1 MSHQDINR
9 ALHAMAAHLHRYTSE
24 LKSIDDTI
32 ALIIK
37 THGLIVKGAAKIP
50 NEAFEGVESNLIQI
64 ASQVKAIKDFVVEL
78 EKKIQTS
85 LALVSSPA
93 NKYQFTP
100 LLMKLEAIQSH
111 PIEQ

>member
-32 ALIIK
+32 ALIMKHHELVIK
-37 THGLIVKGAAKIP
+37 GSARKPSGAY
-50 NEAFEGVESNLIQI
+50 ERVESGLVQI
-64 ASQVKAIKDFVVEL
+64 TSQVKAVIDFEVEL

-85 LALVSSPA
+85 LALVSNPA
-93 NKYQFTP
+93 ITCQKP
-100 LLMKLEAIQSH
+100 
-111 PIEQ
+111 PC

>member
-24 LKSIDDTI
+24 LKSIEDTM

-37 THGLIVKGAAKIP
+37 HHELIIKGVATIP
-50 NEAFEGVESNLIQI
+50 SETFGRVENGLIQI
-64 ASQVKAIKDFVVEL
+64 TSQVKAVKDFEVEL

-85 LALVSSPA
+85 LALVGSPA
-93 NKYQFTP
+93 TTY
-100 LLMKLEAIQSH
+100 
-111 PIEQ
+111 